1 MQTKK
6 VRVNGKPMNSKDG
19 IEVIGLGKS
28 SEVSNSP
35 WECRV
40 SKKDEEVQRK
50 QTGQGCPR
58 EKNKRNTGAH

>member
-19 IEVIGLGKS
+19 NEVIGLGKS

-40 SKKDEEVQRK
+40 SKGMRKPKGSKRAKDAQEKK
-50 QTGQGCPR
+50 QKEHRSP
-58 EKNKRNTGAH
+58 